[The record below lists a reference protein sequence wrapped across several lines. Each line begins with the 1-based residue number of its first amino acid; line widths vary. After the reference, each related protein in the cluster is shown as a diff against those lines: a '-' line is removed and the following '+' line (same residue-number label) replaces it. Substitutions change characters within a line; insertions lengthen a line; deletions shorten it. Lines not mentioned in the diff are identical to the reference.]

1 MERTRVKSFS
11 AWKAWA
17 VVKLLSL
24 RLKYR
29 DDPKICNDVDV
40 LVNRLE
46 RLRLDSL
53 TAFLADLHR
62 ASTDCEEF
70 LEIVPSEEE
79 VEKWFSE
86 EGEEE

>member
-1 MERTRVKSFS
+1 MARSFS

-17 VVKLLSL
+17 AIKLLSL
-24 RLKYR
+24 KLKYR
-29 DDPKICNDVDV
+29 DNPKVGSDVDY

-62 ASTDCEEF
+62 ASSGAPEF
-70 LEIVPSEEE
+70 LSILPSEEE
-79 VEKWFSE
+79 VSSWFEE
-86 EGEEE
+86 EGEGE

>member
-1 MERTRVKSFS
+1 VARSFS

-17 VVKLLSL
+17 TVKLLA
-24 RLKYR
+24 LKQKCS
-29 DDPKICNDVDV
+29 DPKVLQDIDY

-53 TAFLADLHR
+53 AAFFAELHR
-62 ASTDCEEF
+62 ASADNEEL
-70 LEIVPSEEE
+70 LEILPSEEE
-79 VEKWFSE
+79 VKAWFVE